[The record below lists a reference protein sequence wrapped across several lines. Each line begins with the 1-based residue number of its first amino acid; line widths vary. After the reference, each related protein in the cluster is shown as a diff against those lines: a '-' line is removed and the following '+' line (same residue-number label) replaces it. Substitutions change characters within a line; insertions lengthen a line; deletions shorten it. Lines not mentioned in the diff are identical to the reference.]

1 MATIIHYSIS
11 VSREAS
17 ILRLNGYSKLD
28 IIARVIKNILRIMI
42 LSSVTALLIY
52 IIYILKLNIGVRAC
66 LYFAM
71 FSIICILINILIS
84 ILIVGFNSRSSKY
97 VISLNGK
104 NLMVL

>member
-1 MATIIHYSIS
+1 
-11 VSREAS
+11 
-17 ILRLNGYSKLD
+17 
-28 IIARVIKNILRIMI
+28 MI

-97 VISLNGK
+97 VLSLNGK
-104 NLMVL
+104 ILWFCKYNAFHIENCICIISYIIHK